1 MFPVTV
7 IDGPPRL
14 VREARDLAQILLAGL
29 PQRWRHTIKV
39 AQRAEA
45 ISVTLATSEESDTLV
60 SAAWLHDIGYASSV
74 HATGF
79 HPLDGAS
86 YLVAHGWPVELAG
99 LVAHHSGADFIAAV
113 RGFTGPL
120 SGFPD
125 GPRAVADA
133 LAYADQTIGPD
144 GRSMTLDQRLA
155 EMLRR
160 HGPDSPNAA
169 AHPRRERRLRDAVR
183 RVDQR
188 LARLG
193 LPSYAVARA
202 RTAAG

>member
-1 MFPVTV
+1 VYPVSV
-7 IDGPPRL
+7 IEGPARL
-14 VREARDLAQILLAGL
+14 VREARDLAQVLLAGL
-29 PQRWRHTIKV
+29 PQRWRHTVRV

-45 ISVTLATSEESDTLV
+45 VSITLGTSDEADTLL
-60 SAAWLHDIGYASSV
+60 SAAWLHDIGYATSV

-79 HPLDGAS
+79 HPLDAAR
-86 YLVAHGWPVELAG
+86 YLDAHDWPLELAG

-113 RGFTGPL
+113 RGFTGEL

-125 GPRAVADA
+125 GPRPVADA

-144 GRSMTLDQRLA
+144 GQSMTLDQRLT
-155 EMLRR
+155 EMLQR

-169 AHPRRERRLRDAVR
+169 AHPRRERRLREAVR
-183 RVDQR
+183 RVDAR

-193 LPSYAVARA
+193 RPSYAIARA
-202 RTAAG
+202 WVSG

>member
-1 MFPVTV
+1 MSV
-7 IDGPPRL
+7 IEGPTRL

-29 PQRWRHTIKV
+29 PQRWRHTVRV
-39 AQRAEA
+39 AQRADT
-45 ISVTLATSEESDTLV
+45 ISITLATDDEADTLV

-79 HPLDGAS
+79 HPLDAAR
-86 YLVAHGWPVELAG
+86 YLHAHDWPIELAG
-99 LVAHHSGADFIAAV
+99 LVAHHSGADCIAEV
-113 RGFTGPL
+113 RGLTGAL
-120 SGFPD
+120 SDFPD
-125 GPRAVADA
+125 GPRPVADA

-144 GRSMTLDQRLA
+144 GQSMTLDQRFL
-155 EMLRR
+155 EMLQR

-183 RVDQR
+183 RVDAR

-193 LPSYAVARA
+193 RPSYAVARA
-202 RTAAG
+202 WITG

>member
-1 MFPVTV
+1 VSV
-7 IDGPPRL
+7 IDGPARL
-14 VREARDLAQILLAGL
+14 VLQARDLAQILLAGL
-29 PQRWRHTIKV
+29 PQRWRHTIRV

-45 ISVTLATSEESDTLV
+45 VSITLATPDEADTLV
-60 SAAWLHDIGYASSV
+60 SAAWLHDIGYASAV
-74 HATGF
+74 HASGF
-79 HPLDGAS
+79 HPLDGAR
-86 YLVAHGWPVELAG
+86 YLAAHGWPRQLAG
-99 LVAHHSGADFIAAV
+99 LVAHHSGAEFIAAV
-113 RGFTGPL
+113 RGLAGEL

-125 GPRAVADA
+125 GPRPVADA

-144 GRSMTLDQRLA
+144 GQSMTLDQRFT
-155 EMLRR
+155 EMLQR

-193 LPSYAVARA
+193 RPSYAVARA
-202 RTAAG
+202 FR

>member
-1 MFPVTV
+1 V
-7 IDGPPRL
+7 IEGPARL

-29 PQRWRHTIKV
+29 PQRWRHTIRV

-45 ISVTLATSEESDTLV
+45 VSITLATSDEADALV
-60 SAAWLHDIGYASSV
+60 SAAWLHDIGYAPAV
-74 HATGF
+74 QATGF
-79 HPLDGAS
+79 HPLDGAR
-86 YLVAHGWPVELAG
+86 YLAAHGWPGDLAG
-99 LVAHHSGADFIAAV
+99 LVAHHSGAEFVAAI
-113 RGFTGPL
+113 RGL
-120 SGFPD
+120 ADQLAGFPD
-125 GPRAVADA
+125 GPRPVADA

-144 GRSMTLDQRLA
+144 GESMTFDQRQS

-169 AHPRRERRLRDAVR
+169 VHPRRERRLREAVR

-193 LPSYAVARA
+193 RPSYAFARA
-202 RTAAG
+202 FR

>member
-1 MFPVTV
+1 VTV

-14 VREARDLAQILLAGL
+14 VREARDLAQILLTGL
-29 PQRWRHTIKV
+29 PQRWRRTIKV

-45 ISVTLATSEESDTLV
+45 ISAVLATSEEADDLV
-60 SAAWLHDIGYASSV
+60 AAAWLHDIGHASSV

-86 YLVAHGWPVELAG
+86 YLAAHNWPIELAG

-113 RGFTGPL
+113 RGFSGPM
-120 SGFPD
+120 STFPA

-133 LAYADQTIGPD
+133 LAYADQTIGAD
-144 GRSMTLDQRLA
+144 GRGMTLDQRLA

-169 AHPRRERRLRDAVR
+169 AHPARERHLRDAAR

-193 LPSYAVARA
+193 RPSYAVARA
-202 RTAAG
+202 WTATG

>member
-1 MFPVTV
+1 VSV
-7 IDGPPRL
+7 IEGPARL
-14 VREARDLAQILLAGL
+14 VREARDLAQILLTGL
-29 PQRWRHTIKV
+29 PQRWRHTVRV

-45 ISVTLATSEESDTLV
+45 VGITLATTDEIDTLL

-79 HPLDGAS
+79 HPLDAARF
-86 YLVAHGWPVELAG
+86 LVAHDWPLELAG

-113 RGFTGPL
+113 RGFTGEL
-120 SGFPD
+120 SSFPE
-125 GPRAVADA
+125 GRRPIADA

-144 GRSMTLDQRLA
+144 GRSMTLDQRFSD
-155 EMLRR
+155 MLQR

-169 AHPRRERRLRDAVR
+169 AHPRRERRLREAVR
-183 RVDQR
+183 RVDAR

-193 LPSYAVARA
+193 RPSYAVARA
-202 RTAAG
+202 WSSG

>member
-1 MFPVTV
+1 VTV
-7 IDGPPRL
+7 IDGPARL
-14 VREARDLAQILLAGL
+14 VREARDLAQILLTGL
-29 PQRWRHTIKV
+29 PQRWRHTIRV

-45 ISVTLATSEESDTLV
+45 VSVTLATADEAEALI
-60 SAAWLHDIGYASSV
+60 SAAWLHDIGYASAV

-79 HPLDGAS
+79 HPLDGAR
-86 YLVAHGWPVELAG
+86 YLSAHGWPPELAG

-113 RGFTGPL
+113 RGLTTQL
-120 SGFPD
+120 AGFPD
-125 GPRAVADA
+125 GPVPVADA

-155 EMLRR
+155 EMLQR

-169 AHPRRERRLRDAVR
+169 AHPRRERRLREAVR
-183 RVDQR
+183 RVDLR

-193 LPSYAVARA
+193 RPSYAVARA
-202 RTAAG
+202 WVTG

>member
-1 MFPVTV
+1 VYPVSL
-7 IDGPPRL
+7 IEGPARM

-29 PQRWRHTIKV
+29 PQRWRHTVRV

-45 ISVTLATSEESDTLV
+45 VSITLASPDEADTLV

-79 HPLDGAS
+79 HPLDAAR
-86 YLVAHGWPVELAG
+86 YLHAHDWPIELAG
-99 LVAHHSGADFIAAV
+99 LVAHHSGADCIAEV
-113 RGFTGPL
+113 RGLTGAL
-120 SGFPD
+120 SDFPD
-125 GPRAVADA
+125 GPRPVADA

-144 GRSMTLDQRLA
+144 GQSMTLDQRFL
-155 EMLRR
+155 EMLQR

-183 RVDQR
+183 RVDAR

-193 LPSYAVARA
+193 RPSYAVARA
-202 RTAAG
+202 WVAG